1 MKLKDLEQ
9 FGHIVIQCHDNP
21 DADALASGFGL
32 YRYFRA
38 CGKEVRFIYSGRFA
52 VQKSNLVLMQ
62 EELQIPVEYVQ
73 ELDKPE
79 LLIMVDCQYGAGNV
93 TKFEAD
99 TVAVIDHHQV
109 DKRATG
115 TAEELTDIRSHY
127 GSCATVIWQ
136 LLKESGYE
144 VDKDTALATALYYGL
159 YMDTG
164 QMVDIYHPMDKDMRD
179 VLQYD
184 KAIIS
189 KLRNSNIS
197 RQELVI
203 AGDAL
208 VHNQLVEEYHFAIV
222 QVKPCDLNI
231 LGIVS
236 DFVLQTDVVNT
247 CVIYSTLPD
256 GYKLS
261 FRSCDKEIKASDLAA
276 YMTGG
281 IGSGGGHAEK
291 AGGFIS
297 KAAFEEAYPDTDLET
312 YFTKRMGEYLKSYEV
327 IYASRYEADMTGVQK
342 YRKKKTPLGYVRL
355 QDVYPVGMPIMV
367 RTLEC
372 DLEILV
378 EEDTYLMI
386 GIYGEVYPIKAE
398 KFARTYREVDE
409 PYMLETE
416 YIPSVHNRIYG
427 TVKNVTAYARSCMP
441 SGETYI
447 YAKPIDKQM
456 KIFTA
461 WDTVNYMLGKP
472 GDYMAIR
479 QDDLHDIYIIEQG
492 IFKKTYEVCEE

>member
-9 FGHIVIQCHDNP
+9 FNQIVIQCHDNP

-32 YRYFRA
+32 YQYFRSI
-38 CGKEVRFIYSGRFA
+38 GKEVRFIYSGRFA
-52 VQKSNLVLMQ
+52 VQKSNLLLMQ
-62 EELQIPVEYVQ
+62 EELQLPVEYVQ

-79 LLIMVDCQYGAGNV
+79 LLIMTDCQYGAGNV

-109 DKRATG
+109 DGRATG
-115 TAEELTDIRSHY
+115 TAKELTDIRSRY
-127 GSCATVIWQ
+127 GSCATVVWQ
-136 LLKESGYE
+136 MLQEAGFD
-144 VDKDTALATALYYGL
+144 VNKDTALATALYYGL

-164 QMVDIYHPMDKDMRD
+164 QLVDIYHPMDKDMRD
-179 VLQYD
+179 TLRFD
-184 KAIIS
+184 KGIVS

-197 RQELVI
+197 REELMI

-208 VHNQLVEEYHFAIV
+208 VHNHLIEELHFAV
-222 QVKPCDLNI
+222 VKVRPCDLNI

-247 CVIYSTLPD
+247 CVIYSTLLD

-261 FRSCDKEIKASDLAA
+261 FRSCDKEIKASDMAA
-276 YMTGG
+276 YMTQG
-281 IGSGGGHAEK
+281 IGSGGGHTEK
-291 AGGFIS
+291 AGGFID
-297 KAAFEEAYPDTDLET
+297 KIAFEEAYPGMELEE
-312 YFTKRMGEYLKSYEV
+312 YFAKRMKEYVRSYEV
-327 IYASRYEADMTGVQK
+327 IYAAQYEADMNGVK
-342 YRKKKTPLGYVRL
+342 TYRKKKIPLGYVKLR
-355 QDVYPVGMPIMV
+355 DVYPIGMPIMV

-378 EEDTYLMI
+378 EENTYLMI

-398 KFARTYREVDE
+398 KFAKIYQESDE

-416 YIPSVHNRIYG
+416 YVPSVHNRVYG
-427 TVKNVTAYARSCMP
+427 TVKDVTAYARSCMP
-441 SGETYI
+441 TGDVVI

-456 KIFTA
+456 KIFTS

-479 QDDLHDIYIIEQG
+479 MDDLHDIYIIEKE

>member
-1 MKLKDLEQ
+1 MKLKDLERYNE
-9 FGHIVIQCHDNP
+9 IVIQCHDNP

-32 YRYFRA
+32 YRYFDGM
-38 CGKEVRFIYSGRFA
+38 GKKVRFVYSGRFEIA
-52 VQKSNLVLMQ
+52 KSNLVLMQ
-62 EELQIPVEYVQ
+62 ELLQIPIEYVQ
-73 ELDKPE
+73 ELEKPE
-79 LLIMVDCQYGAGNV
+79 LLIMSDCQYGAGNV

-109 DKRATG
+109 DSRATG
-115 TAEELTDIRSHY
+115 TTKELTDIRSRY
-127 GSCATVIWQ
+127 GSCATVVWQ
-136 LLKESGYE
+136 MLQEAGY
-144 VDKDTALATALYYGL
+144 DINKDQALATALYYGL

-164 QMVDIYHPMDKDMRD
+164 QLLDIYHPVDKDMRD
-179 VLQYD
+179 TLQFD

-197 RQELVI
+197 REELMI

-208 VHNQLVEEYHFAIV
+208 IHNHLIDKFHFAMV
-222 QVKPCDLNI
+222 KVKPCDLNI

-247 CVIYSTLPD
+247 CVIYSTLSD

-276 YMTGG
+276 FMTQG
-281 IGSGGGHAEK
+281 IGSGGGHTEK
-291 AGGFIS
+291 AGGFIN
-297 KAAFEEAYPDTDLET
+297 KIAFEETYPGMELEE
-312 YFTKRMGEYLKSYEV
+312 YFTRRMEEYVSSYEV
-327 IYASRYEADMTGVQK
+327 VYAAQYEADMSGVQR
-342 YRKKKTPLGYVRL
+342 YRKKKIPLGFVKL
-355 QDVYPVGMPIMV
+355 KDVYPVGMPIMV

-378 EEDTYLMI
+378 EENTYLMI

-398 KFARTYREVDE
+398 KFAKSYQESDE
-409 PYMLETE
+409 PYTLETE
-416 YIPSVHNRIYG
+416 YIPSVHNRVYG

-441 SGETYI
+441 TGETLI

-479 QDDLHDIYIIEQG
+479 MDDLHDIYIIEQE